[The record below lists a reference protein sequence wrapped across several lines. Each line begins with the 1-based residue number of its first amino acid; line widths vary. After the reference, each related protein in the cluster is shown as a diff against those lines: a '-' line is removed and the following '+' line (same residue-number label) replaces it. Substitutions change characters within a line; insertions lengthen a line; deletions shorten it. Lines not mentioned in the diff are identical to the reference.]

1 MCGRVKI
8 VIVPKIETIEVTSAN
23 DVAMIRMPCTTN
35 AAGMLSVVI
44 THLSPE
50 QSNCAKR
57 LWSEDSYT
65 RHFGYESAGIVI
77 SCIPVY

>member
-8 VIVPKIETIEVTSAN
+8 VIVPMLETIEVIAAADVAVIRVPMSTSAT
-23 DVAMIRMPCTTN
+23 RL
-35 AAGMLSVVI
+35 LSEVSP
-44 THLSPE
+44 HMSPE
-50 QSNCAKR
+50 QRNCAKR

-77 SCIPVY
+77 SCVPVY